1 MITQRLNDTL
11 YNEGLYRNRYCIF
24 DGEHC
29 QELFR
34 ELVLRPSLQTA
45 DESLSEAAGGAKASR
60 LYQEDLIRQ
69 CKSFF
74 DDGKLE
80 VVEDF
85 ESYEKL
91 PCHAHFNKI
100 SWLVC
105 SFLNYTL
112 QPPNCFCPILLL
124 SANFSAN
131 FRVIVNLLMLIVLLL
146 IGVVLYPRM
155 KIKEMKIEERLKF
168 LKTISLVKPHAQIEG
183 WNIVAKRMNK
193 YMYEEKGWHNREFFY
208 NGEDCLNAFKM
219 EFASV
224 LSSTKPINHGSRSKY
239 LDLKPFI
246 ETAVRY
252 NEDEDM

>member
-91 PCHAHFNKI
+91 ASLPCTFQQNFVACVQLFELYTAT
-100 SWLVC
+100 SEL
-105 SFLNYTL
+105 FLSN
-112 QPPNCFCPILLL
+112 
-124 SANFSAN
+124 
-131 FRVIVNLLMLIVLLL
+131 
-146 IGVVLYPRM
+146 
-155 KIKEMKIEERLKF
+155 
-168 LKTISLVKPHAQIEG
+168 
-183 WNIVAKRMNK
+183 
-193 YMYEEKGWHNREFFY
+193 
-208 NGEDCLNAFKM
+208 
-219 EFASV
+219 
-224 LSSTKPINHGSRSKY
+224 SSS
-239 LDLKPFI
+239 
-246 ETAVRY
+246 
-252 NEDEDM
+252 